1 LKAKI
6 YNLETHYD
14 ERGWLAEILRVDRIE
29 QKISQIYVS
38 YSVKGIVRG
47 GHYHKRKTEWFFVVL
62 GEAEIHLKDL
72 DTGEEDNLVI
82 TDKDRLLVEIPA
94 GVFHTIKSKT
104 ELYLLVASSE
114 VFNKDDSDTYID

>member
-1 LKAKI
+1 MKTKT
-6 YNLETHYD
+6 YKLEIHYD

-47 GHYHKRKTEWFFVVL
+47 GHYHKRKTEWFFVIN
-62 GEAEIHLKDL
+62 GEASFYLRDL
-72 DTGEEDNLVI
+72 NTGEENDLQI
-82 TDKDRLLVEIPA
+82 TAEDHMLVEIPP

-104 ELYLLVASSE
+104 ELYLVVASSE
-114 VFNKDDSDTYID
+114 VFDKNDSDTYVD